1 MAAPVAHPS
10 RHLTAPCATSAT
22 RGGAVSPGI
31 SADKATGK
39 NPGTIA
45 RGAVMPVGGRPFDAQ
60 AYYRVFR
67 DRWPDFIRANFRTSA
82 HVAVFFNV
90 DDRTARQW
98 MEGTT
103 APRGQCV
110 ALAVVAMPD
119 EARAFLQAE

>member
-1 MAAPVAHPS
+1 
-10 RHLTAPCATSAT
+10 
-22 RGGAVSPGI
+22 
-31 SADKATGK
+31 
-39 NPGTIA
+39 
-45 RGAVMPVGGRPFDAQ
+45 MPAGGRPFDPQ

-82 HVAVFFNV
+82 HVAVFFSV

-110 ALAVVAMPD
+110 ALAVAAMPD
-119 EARAFLQAE
+119 QARAFLRAD